1 LTVKSDKPV
10 VFTAAMRPASAISAD
25 GARAAWTGV

>member
-1 LTVKSDKPV
+1 MKSDKPV

>member
-1 LTVKSDKPV
+1 M
-10 VFTAAMRPASAISAD
+10 FTAAMRPASAISAD